1 MGYFSRKKQA
11 EKTANPAS
19 EKHVEGV
26 VRRGLTESEGKPQ
39 PAAFDETD
47 VKQGF
52 NPYESGSE
60 ESQGTGSKKP
70 NKAKPSAERDWRE
83 SGFNPYDTYSNLPKT
98 RSWEDVPFDSVDK
111 DRRKP

>member
-19 EKHVEGV
+19 EKHVEGIM
-26 VRRGLTESEGKPQ
+26 RRGLTESEGKPQ

-47 VKQGF
+47 VIEGF
-52 NPYESGSE
+52 NPYESAVDP
-60 ESQGTGSKKP
+60 SQRSGGKNRKKE
-70 NKAKPSAERDWRE
+70 KPAAERDWRE

-98 RSWEDVPFDSVDK
+98 RSWDDVPFDSVDK

>member
-11 EKTANPAS
+11 EKTVNPDS
-19 EKHVEGV
+19 DKHIEGV
-26 VRRGLTESEGKPQ
+26 VRRGLTESTDKPQ
-39 PAAFDETD
+39 SGPFDMAD

-52 NPYESGSE
+52 NPYESGSSE
-60 ESQGTGSKKP
+60 NQGTPAKKQQ
-70 NKAKPSAERDWRE
+70 KVKPAGEQDWRE

-98 RSWEDVPFDSVDK
+98 RSWGDVPFDSVDK